1 MANFTAGL
9 VENLALVITK
19 TSQSI
24 EELKAMIT
32 SQNIVIEFLNNTI
45 DSLKANYEFRRQ
57 QCFFACLVRK
67 VKTSLF

>member
-45 DSLKANYEFRRQ
+45 DSLKADNEYCRQ
-57 QCFFACLVRK
+57 
-67 VKTSLF
+67 

>member
-32 SQNIVIEFLNNTI
+32 SQNIVIEFLNSSISHTFYFI
-45 DSLKANYEFRRQ
+45 KKRKLIFRIG
-57 QCFFACLVRK
+57 
-67 VKTSLF
+67 

>member
-1 MANFTAGL
+1 MVNFTAGL
-9 VENLALVITK
+9 VENLALVIAK

-45 DSLKANYEFRRQ
+45 DSLEADNEYCRQ
-57 QCFFACLVRK
+57 QCSFA
-67 VKTSLF
+67 

>member
-32 SQNIVIEFLNNTI
+32 SQNIVIDFLNNTI
-45 DSLKANYEFRRQ
+45 DSLKADNEYCRQ
-57 QCFFACLVRK
+57 QCSFAWK
-67 VKTSLF
+67 MYI